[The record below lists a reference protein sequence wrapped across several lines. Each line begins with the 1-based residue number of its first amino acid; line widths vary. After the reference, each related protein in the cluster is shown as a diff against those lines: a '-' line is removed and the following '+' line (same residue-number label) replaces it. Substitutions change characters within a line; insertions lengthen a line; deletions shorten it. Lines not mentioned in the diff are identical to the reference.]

1 MKFNNKRGQ
10 AAMEFLMTYGWAIL
24 AAVIAIG
31 VLASF
36 GVFNPGG
43 TLPTVCI
50 IGAPLGCDQNQIAAD
65 AAADKVSFVL
75 RNAGGSVIDIAAD
88 GVSLSGDCVGTN
100 SVAVVDIADGATNNI
115 EVFCATDTVDS
126 GDTLKGDISITYT
139 VTGGSLALTAAG
151 TYTVNVP

>member
-43 TLPTVCI
+43 TLPTVCT
-50 IGAPLGCDQNQIAAD
+50 IGAPLGCNVGVADDTTGVTFEMINGAGQTLTITDITVSGCAGDPTIDLAA
-65 AAADKVSFVL
+65 S
-75 RNAGGSVIDIAAD
+75 NAD
-88 GVSLSGDCVGTN
+88 GEWSVTTGQHTVAIPCTPALVEGDQFNGDITVSYRTSGSALVQSATGQLS
-100 SVAVVDIADGATNNI
+100 
-115 EVFCATDTVDS
+115 DTV
-126 GDTLKGDISITYT
+126 
-139 VTGGSLALTAAG
+139 
-151 TYTVNVP
+151 